1 MRSRLFFWRKCRFGL
16 AYDKSAYFRPERRK
30 EKKNQGGELK
40 MAMPF
45 DWDAEKQFV
54 MDIPIDSIIS
64 AEMGPLRTNGP
75 HLEGICPFHN
85 DKRRGSFKVTPGK
98 NRWKCFA
105 CGEGGDKID
114 FISKLYGLNFEDS
127 IHYISEKFGYVHPSG
142 PNAFTSG
149 KKGSKSGE
157 AVRPYERKEEQQEKS
172 KKASAEILDVVYGC
186 MVKASAGMTQRL
198 MKYLYTERHL
208 KIWQMNDFFEL
219 PRNDDREFWRRFYGL
234 LAERKI
240 KKSVLLSV
248 PGFYVADTVRGA
260 RYAIMDYGSE
270 AYGILCRN
278 AVGKI
283 VGVQVGFFFHKGNGP
298 KYLWLSSGNVE
309 ENHMGRYGCNSGAP
323 YGIEQPVGH
332 IYPVIVVTEGK
343 YKALAFASKGM
354 LTIDLHGVSNLRNLK
369 NTIAELSKKYQERPS
384 IMIGLDADA
393 VVNDG
398 VAAAVKNIY
407 SFFKADYRVTVA
419 SWDLQLG
426 KGFDDLVNNGNYRF
440 LQKYPAKDFIEKYV
454 DPLLKAAAI
463 QKKQKREC
471 IE

>member
-1 MRSRLFFWRKCRFGL
+1 
-16 AYDKSAYFRPERRK
+16 
-30 EKKNQGGELK
+30 
-40 MAMPF
+40 
-45 DWDAEKQFV
+45 
-54 MDIPIDSIIS
+54 
-64 AEMGPLRTNGP
+64 
-75 HLEGICPFHN
+75 
-85 DKRRGSFKVTPGK
+85 
-98 NRWKCFA
+98 
-105 CGEGGDKID
+105 
-114 FISKLYGLNFEDS
+114 
-127 IHYISEKFGYVHPSG
+127 
-142 PNAFTSG
+142 
-149 KKGSKSGE
+149 
-157 AVRPYERKEEQQEKS
+157 
-172 KKASAEILDVVYGC
+172 
-186 MVKASAGMTQRL
+186 
-198 MKYLYTERHL
+198 
-208 KIWQMNDFFEL
+208 
-219 PRNDDREFWRRFYGL
+219 
-234 LAERKI
+234 
-240 KKSVLLSV
+240 
-248 PGFYVADTVRGA
+248 
-260 RYAIMDYGSE
+260 
-270 AYGILCRN
+270 
-278 AVGKI
+278 
-283 VGVQVGFFFHKGNGP
+283 
-298 KYLWLSSGNVE
+298 
-309 ENHMGRYGCNSGAP
+309 MGRYGCNSGAP